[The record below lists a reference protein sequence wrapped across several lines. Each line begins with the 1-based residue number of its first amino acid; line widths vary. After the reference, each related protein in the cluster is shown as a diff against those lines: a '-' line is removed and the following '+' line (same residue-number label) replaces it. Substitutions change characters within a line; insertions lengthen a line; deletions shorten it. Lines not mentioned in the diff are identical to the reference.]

1 MEMGKKLRELRTS
14 KHLSVYRI
22 SQDTGLSP
30 NHIRA
35 LERGERNPSLETLS
49 RLCVPLGISLLELLC
64 EDEEVSY
71 LSEKERTLVEY
82 FRTLPE
88 SKADLMLMIAKTL
101 NE

>member
-49 RLCVPLGISLLELLC
+49 RLCVPLGISILELLC

-71 LSEKERTLVEY
+71 LSERERTLVEY
-82 FRTLPE
+82 FRTLPDA
-88 SKADLMLMIAKTL
+88 KADVLLTVARAL